1 LIFAAAI
8 LKATTMRSSRRLS
21 AFLAALAMAG
31 CLGCGRRDSVNPDK
45 LSASG
50 VAILRGATRVEVF
63 RVGPE
68 KVQGPADRT
77 LGGYPILSTGS
88 EQNQAFGQRLTKIL
102 LSGNVT
108 QNAKKCGFEPGVGF
122 RLWDGDQSVVVLIC
136 FKCNVLWA
144 FVPGEPTRITEHGI
158 AHEEW
163 EWQDFDGV
171 RGPLLKLAKEAF
183 PEDKPIQDL
192 HN

>member
-1 LIFAAAI
+1 
-8 LKATTMRSSRRLS
+8 MRSLRRLCV
-21 AFLAALAMAG
+21 FLAALAMAG
-31 CLGCGRRDSVNPDK
+31 CLGCGHRDSVTPDNRNSVTPDK
-45 LSASG
+45 LSGSG

-63 RVGPE
+63 RVGPD
-68 KVQGPADRT
+68 KVQEPADRT
-77 LGGYPILSTGS
+77 LGGYPILSAGS
-88 EQNQAFGQRLTKIL
+88 EQNQAFGQRLAKIL

-108 QNAKKCGFEPGVGF
+108 QNAKKCGFAPGVGF
-122 RLWDGDQSVVVLIC
+122 RLWDRDRSVVVLIC

-144 FVPGEPTRITEHGI
+144 FVPGEPTRIIERGT

-163 EWQDFDGV
+163 EWQDFDSV

-183 PEDKPIQDL
+183 PEDKDIHVL